1 MLAGLDRHL
10 KDTYG
15 PTHPLFRCEVRR
27 EEAILQPAALQLSL
41 VCDMFDSKAV
51 MQQVGWGSQGN
62 EQTGSSP
69 GRCALYVAVQG
80 CDAGDWC
87 WHSFCMSSTRDHS
100 RLETLPRFICMQ
112 PWVREFCM
120 CAIAM

>member
-51 MQQVGWGSQGN
+51 MQQVGRQSLICINIVWRLGSMGITHAHWKFDTDMKQML
-62 EQTGSSP
+62 E
-69 GRCALYVAVQG
+69 G
-80 CDAGDWC
+80 C
-87 WHSFCMSSTRDHS
+87 
-100 RLETLPRFICMQ
+100 RFG
-112 PWVREFCM
+112 V
-120 CAIAM
+120 